1 MKKTFIYVITATAL
15 VFGLGRSSVRA
26 ADKQADSLSD
36 RIHAVNDA
44 AKKSGNMKP
53 ALHSISVETGVP
65 ESQVE
70 AMHKKYSDT
79 GVGGVLISCVLADET
94 KKTPEYFMDK
104 HKEGK
109 GWSDLAREHHVAIDK
124 LNTRLDHVEA
134 ALSHS
139 NSTSK
144 EHKGTW
150 KK

>member
-1 MKKTFIYVITATAL
+1 MFMRKSFISVITATAL
-15 VFGLGRSSVRA
+15 ACGLGIGTARA

-44 AKKSGNMKP
+44 AKKSGSMKP
-53 ALHSISVETGVP
+53 AMHSISVETGVP

-79 GVGGVLISCVLADET
+79 GVGGVLISCVMADET
-94 KKTPEYFMDK
+94 KKAPEYFMDK

-109 GWSDLAREHHVAIDK
+109 GWAELAREHHVAVDK

-134 ALSHS
+134 AISHPDGH
-139 NSTSK
+139 TK
-144 EHKGTW
+144 D
-150 KK
+150 